1 MSRLVLATSLR
12 SSLLAVG
19 LLAAPSLTFG
29 QQVTVDQQPPRTFP
43 EFVGTWVP
51 VPDGPPPAPATRGI
65 GADPLLCTTS
75 PACRP
80 VPGFDPSAPPVVPAE
95 PKLVITT
102 TPTQITL
109 ARTPAA
115 GAYGP
120 DVYRFDG
127 VPTNVQNGQGTLTLA
142 AGSLILT
149 KRSTRVLG
157 YESTIITTD
166 MLSASGDV
174 LTIERQHFRIVT
186 PLDGDKVGHIAA
198 TVDGGDA
205 RVKMVYR
212 RQVAPG
218 Q

>member
-1 MSRLVLATSLR
+1 MNRPMLASW
-12 SSLLAVG
+12 LAVG
-19 LLAAPSLTFG
+19 LLVAPWVAFG
-29 QQVTVDQQPPRTFP
+29 QQITVDKQPPRTFP
-43 EFVGTWVP
+43 EFAGTWLP
-51 VPDGPPPAPATRGI
+51 VRDGLTPTPITRGI
-65 GADPLLCTTS
+65 GADPLTCTTS

-80 VPGFDPSAPPVVPAE
+80 VPGFDPSAPLMVPPE

-109 ARTPAA
+109 ARTPAV

-127 VPTNVQNGQGTLTLA
+127 APTNVQNGQGTLTLA

-157 YESTIITTD
+157 YESTIVTTD
-166 MLSASGDV
+166 MLSVSGDV
-174 LTIERQHFRIVT
+174 LTIERQHFRIVK

-198 TVDGGDA
+198 TIEGGDA

-212 RQVAPG
+212 RQAV

>member
-1 MSRLVLATSLR
+1 MNRPMLASV
-12 SSLLAVG
+12 LAVG
-19 LLAAPSLTFG
+19 LLVVPSFAVG
-29 QQVTVDQQPPRTFP
+29 QQIITVDKQPPRTFS
-43 EFVGTWVP
+43 EFAGTWVP
-51 VPDGPPPAPATRGI
+51 MRNGPPPAPITKGI
-65 GADPLLCTTS
+65 GADPLNCTTS

-80 VPGFDPSAPPVVPAE
+80 VPGFDPSAPPVVPQE

-102 TPTQITL
+102 TATAITL
-109 ARTPAA
+109 ARTPLV

-157 YESTIITTD
+157 YESTIVTTD
-166 MLSASGDV
+166 MLSVSDDV
-174 LTIERQHFRIVT
+174 LTIDRQYFRIVT

-198 TVDGGDA
+198 TNEGGDA
-205 RVKMVYR
+205 HVKMVYR
-212 RQVAPG
+212 RQAAPA